1 MEVITSLDYEMKEQT
16 AVTVGKFDGIHKGHD
31 LLTDKIIKQE
41 NFGLKS
47 LLFTFDV
54 SPRIR
59 LAKDTTKQLITNQ
72 ERRNLLEKQ
81 GISYMVQCPF
91 EEIMSYEPEEF
102 VILLVKRFNMK
113 YLVCGTDFH
122 FGKMGK
128 GDISLLRKLSERY
141 GFQLEVVEKLKQ
153 DNRDISST
161 YVREEISKG
170 NVSGANELLGYHYFI
185 WGSVVHGRHLGTKIG
200 IPTINLIPPNDKL
213 LPKNGVYITLVEMEH
228 KTYHGVTNVGTKPTV
243 TGNGIVGVE
252 THILDFEQDI
262 YEKKVCVYFL
272 EHIRDEMRFDSVE
285 DLKNQMNID
294 KKKAFLYFNGK
305 K

>member
-1 MEVITSLDYEMKEQT
+1 MEVITALDYKMTDDT

-31 LLTDKIIKQE
+31 LLTEKLLQQE
-41 NFGLKS
+41 KTGLKS

-59 LAKDTTKQLITNQ
+59 LAKDNTKQLITNK
-72 ERRNLLEKQ
+72 ERMNLLEKQ

-102 VILLVKRFNMK
+102 VKLLVNQFRMI

-128 GDISLLRKLSERY
+128 GDIFLLQKLSKKYDFR
-141 GFQLEVVEKLKQ
+141 LEVVEKLKQ

-170 NVSGANELLGYHYFI
+170 NVSVANELLGYHYFI
-185 WGSVVHGRHLGTKIG
+185 WGTVVHGRHLGTKIG
-200 IPTINLIPPNDKL
+200 IPTINLIPPENKL
-213 LPKNGVYITLVEMEH
+213 LPKNGVYVTLVEMEH

-243 TGNGIVGVE
+243 DGTGVVGVE
-252 THILDFEQDI
+252 THILDFEQDV

-272 EHIRDEMRFDSVE
+272 EHLRDEIRFESVE
-285 DLKNQMNID
+285 ELKNQMSKD
-294 KKKAFLYFNGK
+294 KKKALLYFNK
-305 K
+305 EN

>member
-41 NFGLKS
+41 NLGLKS

-59 LAKDTTKQLITNQ
+59 LSKDTTKQLITNQ

-170 NVSGANELLGYHYFI
+170 NVSVANELLGYHYFI